1 MKVRNGFVSNSSS
14 CSFLIVG
21 VSAYGGRDGVD
32 LSETVKE
39 MAKADGCEE
48 MGWGGYSEGRT
59 LVFLGGEGGY
69 DDEEYEPNYVG
80 IEAEQDLKN
89 NKTIGELKQE
99 FLDKVKALGFEIPE
113 ERVDLHYG
121 EVSSE

>member
-1 MKVRNGFVSNSSS
+1 MKIRNGFVSNSSS
-14 CSFLIVG
+14 SSFLIVG
-21 VSAYGGRDGVD
+21 VSAYGIDN
-32 LSETVKE
+32 LSETIKE

-48 MGWGGYSEGRT
+48 MGWGGYSEGKT
-59 LVFLGGEGGY
+59 LVFLGGEGY
-69 DDEEYEPNYVG
+69 DDEEYAPDYAG
-80 IEAEQDLKN
+80 IEVEQDLKN

-113 ERVDLHYG
+113 EYVDLHYG

>member
-1 MKVRNGFVSNSSS
+1 MIVRNGFVSNSSS

-21 VSAYGGRDGVD
+21 ICSWSKTKD
-32 LSETVKE
+32 LTETIKE
-39 MAKADGCEE
+39 MAKADDCKE

-69 DDEEYEPNYVG
+69 DDEEYAPAYVG
-80 IEAEQDLKN
+80 IEVEQDLKN
-89 NKTIGELKQE
+89 NKTVGELTQE
-99 FLDKVKALGFEIPE
+99 FLEKAKALGFDIPE
-113 ERVDLHYG
+113 ERVELLYG

>member
-21 VSAYGGRDGVD
+21 ICGWSLTKD
-32 LSETVKE
+32 LSETIKA

-48 MGWGGYSEGRT
+48 MGWGGYSEGKT
-59 LVFLGGEGGY
+59 LTFLGGEGY
-69 DDEEYEPNYVG
+69 DDEEYAPDYAG

-89 NKTIGELKQE
+89 NKTVGELTQE
-99 FLDKVKALGFEIPE
+99 FLAKAKALGFDIPE
-113 ERVDLHYG
+113 ERVELLYG

>member
-21 VSAYGGRDGVD
+21 VSAYGGRDGSD
-32 LSETVKE
+32 LSETLKE

-48 MGWGGYSEGRT
+48 MGWGGYSEGKT
-59 LVFLGGEGGY
+59 LVFLGGEE
-69 DDEEYEPNYVG
+69 DEEEEYAPDYVG

-99 FLDKVKALGFEIPE
+99 FLTKVKALGFDIPE

-121 EVSSE
+121 EISSE